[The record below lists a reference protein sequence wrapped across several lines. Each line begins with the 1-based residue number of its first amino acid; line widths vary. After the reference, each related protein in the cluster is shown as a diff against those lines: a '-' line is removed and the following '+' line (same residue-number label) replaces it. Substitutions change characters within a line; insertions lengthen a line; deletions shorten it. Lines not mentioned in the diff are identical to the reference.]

1 MKITMFNGVPTTLN
15 LRVLAGGFDPTSGKM
30 VLVVTGD
37 NGSAGT
43 IALDVT
49 ESRDVNRLLTANA
62 PTVERVD
69 APVLT
74 EVVKDAAST
83 KG

>member
-43 IALDVT
+43 MALDVT
-49 ESRDVNRLLTANA
+49 EARDVNKLLTANA

-69 APVLT
+69 PPPVLT
-74 EVVKDAAST
+74 EVVKDVVA